1 MRRPHMGRRMK
12 LVTLRP
18 SHAVLHA
25 GACPVGA
32 PLHRPWRLGRCWCG
46 LTVRAL
52 SGKVKY
58 PSQVIPGML
67 CFTLFSRVRIQGFT
81 PSGEDAPG
89 GWRLE

>member
-1 MRRPHMGRRMK
+1 MRRPHMGRRME

-67 CFTLFSRVRIQGFT
+67 CFTLFPRVHIQGFT